1 VARAHPGDNDAQF
14 RAVAAWRQANPAPM
28 AVLAEVADH
37 LDHIKRVAGAAHVGV
52 GGDYDGI
59 TETVEGLEDV
69 SKYPDLL
76 AELVK
81 RGWTDAELRGVAGE
95 NVLRALAQA
104 EAVAQRLQKA
114 RPASTA
120 TIQQL
125 DRRQP

>member
-1 VARAHPGDNDAQF
+1 V
-14 RAVAAWRQANPAPM
+14 

-59 TETVEGLEDV
+59 TEVVEGLEDV
-69 SKYPDLL
+69 SKYPELL
-76 AELVK
+76 AELVR